1 MGQLEYW
8 PCYNSYIKKT
18 EKLSDQEV
26 GRLFRALM
34 HYSATGER
42 QELEGRESIAFDFI
56 ADDIDRAQKRYND
69 SCQKNAENIK
79 KRWGKKDTTEYERI
93 QSYENDTTEY
103 ERIRP
108 HTKDTNTKTNT
119 KTKTKPKTKKIDNAL
134 LAQAAAQIIGHLNE
148 QTGANYR
155 SESKA
160 TQTKIH
166 ARMAEGYTVEDFVA
180 VIDKKCA
187 EWLHDPKMQA
197 YLRPETLFGTKFES
211 YLNAPER
218 GDQNGIA
225 GTSTEKRPTW
235 GTVL

>member
-1 MGQLEYW
+1 MGQLEYF
-8 PCYNSYIKKT
+8 PCFHSYRRRTKNLT
-18 EKLSDQEV
+18 DQEV
-26 GRLFRALM
+26 GRLFRALLE
-34 HYSATGER
+34 YSETGEAP
-42 QELEGRESIAFDFI
+42 ELTGRESIAFDFI
-56 ADDIDRAQKRYND
+56 ADDIDRARERYDD
-69 SCQKNAENIK
+69 SCRKNAENVK
-79 KRWGKKDTTEYERI
+79 KRWSKEDTTEYERI
-93 QSYENDTTEY
+93 QSHENDTGEY
-103 ERIRP
+103 DRIRP
-108 HTKDTNTKTNT
+108 HTKDTKAKEKEKANAKA
-119 KTKTKPKTKKIDNAL
+119 KEKKIDNAL

-187 EWLHDPKMQA
+187 EWLHDPKMRA
-197 YLRPETLFGTKFES
+197 YLRPETLFGPKFEG

-218 GDQNGIA
+218 GKNDGIA
-225 GTSTEKRPTW
+225 GTSAEKRPTW

>member
-8 PCYNSYIKKT
+8 PCYNSYMKKT

-56 ADDIDRAQKRYND
+56 ADDIDRAQSRYDD
-69 SCQKNAENIK
+69 SCRKNAENIK
-79 KRWGKKDTTEYERI
+79 KRWGKKDTTEY
-93 QSYENDTTEY
+93 DC
-103 ERIRP
+103 IRP
-108 HTKDTNTKTNT
+108 HTKDTNTKTKA
-119 KTKTKPKTKKIDNAL
+119 KTKTKKIDNAL

-187 EWLHDPKMQA
+187 EWLHDPKMRA
-197 YLRPETLFGTKFES
+197 YLRPETLFGSKFEG
-211 YLNAPER
+211 YLNALER
-218 GDQNGIA
+218 GKNDGIA
-225 GTSTEKRPTW
+225 GTSAEKRPTW

>member
-1 MGQLEYW
+1 MGQLEYF
-8 PCYNSYIKKT
+8 PCFHSYRRRTKNLT
-18 EKLSDQEV
+18 DQEV
-26 GRLFRALM
+26 GRLFRALLE
-34 HYSATGER
+34 YSETGEAP
-42 QELEGRESIAFDFI
+42 ELTGRESIAFDFI
-56 ADDIDRAQKRYND
+56 ADDIDRARERYDD
-69 SCQKNAENIK
+69 SCRKNAENAK
-79 KRWGKKDTTEYERI
+79 KRWSKEDTSEYERI
-93 QSYENDTTEY
+93 QSYENDTVEY

-108 HTKDTNTKTNT
+108 RTNDAKA
-119 KTKTKPKTKKIDNAL
+119 KAKAKAKEKEKEKKIDNAL
-134 LAQAAAQIIGHLNE
+134 LAQVAAQIIGHLNE

-187 EWLHDPKMQA
+187 EWLHDPKMRA
-197 YLRPETLFGTKFES
+197 YLRPETLFGPKFEG

-218 GDQNGIA
+218 GKNDGIA
-225 GTSTEKRPTW
+225 GTSAEKRPTW

>member
-1 MGQLEYW
+1 MGQLEYF
-8 PCYNSYIKKT
+8 PCFHSYRRRTKNLT
-18 EKLSDQEV
+18 DQEV
-26 GRLFRALM
+26 GRLFRALLE
-34 HYSATGER
+34 YSETGEAP
-42 QELEGRESIAFDFI
+42 ELTGRESIAFDFI
-56 ADDIDRAQKRYND
+56 ADDIDRARERYDD
-69 SCQKNAENIK
+69 SCRKNAENVK
-79 KRWGKKDTTEYERI
+79 KRWSKENTTEYERI

-103 ERIRP
+103 DRIRP
-108 HTKDTNTKTNT
+108 HTKDTKA
-119 KTKTKPKTKKIDNAL
+119 KAKAKAKEKEKKIDNAL
-134 LAQAAAQIIGHLNE
+134 LAQAAAQIIGRLNE

-160 TQTKIH
+160 TLTKIH

-197 YLRPETLFGTKFES
+197 YLRPETLFGTKFEG

-218 GDQNGIA
+218 GKQNGTA
-225 GTSTEKRPTW
+225 GTSAEKRPTW

>member
-56 ADDIDRAQKRYND
+56 ADDIDRAQKRYDD
-69 SCQKNAENIK
+69 SCRKNAENIK

-93 QSYENDTTEY
+93 
-103 ERIRP
+103 RP
-108 HTKDTNTKTNT
+108 HTKDTNTKTKA

-134 LAQAAAQIIGHLNE
+134 LAQATAQIIGHLNE

-218 GDQNGIA
+218 GKQNGIA
-225 GTSTEKRPTW
+225 GTNAEKRPTW